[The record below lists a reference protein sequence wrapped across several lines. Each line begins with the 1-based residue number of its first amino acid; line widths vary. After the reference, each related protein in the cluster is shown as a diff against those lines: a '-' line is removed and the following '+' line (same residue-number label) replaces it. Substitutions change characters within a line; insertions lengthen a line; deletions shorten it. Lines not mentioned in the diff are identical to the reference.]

1 MNYLDIVLMGYK
13 TTSDFPQHIYRE
25 YKKAI
30 ENHYSL
36 KEFFDGCN
44 NAVAHM
50 ASLIDNLYF
59 RHIERL
65 NSLIDV
71 IENDINRS
79 EEQKAIDIEKVNT
92 EIELVD
98 KNNFGTPLLFLTN
111 NRLTGHLHYNDIGL
125 MMHGL
130 QDALVLVTKD
140 KVEQSIST
148 PKNISIEFREV
159 YEEEVTEERKA
170 ALKAELDNIEGIPEK
185 IKFLEIKKLDYLQN
199 IPSRSFEVSG
209 RTIGSGFQS
218 GPLLFD
224 RFIELEI
231 EKLKIE
237 LNSTN
242 TNFNFESIFNPKSN
256 AYNVCIEL
264 LEDLEITVNGE
275 CRLTVGKA
283 GPLIGAIAAMKL
295 TPNFFKQDFTDMEL
309 LNYFNRHLST
319 NFKTFARRGILYDNS
334 FDDSQTFIE
343 LRFKK

>member
-231 EKLKIE
+231 EKLKKQAKGPVMQIE
-237 LNSTN
+237 SLIKTELIDGRLVEVENKLKDKIEDWKIGKDKIGCAA
-242 TNFNFESIFNPKSN
+242 FCEMLFEKGYFFKKITERKGPIQFGLIR
-256 AYNVCIEL
+256 YGI
-264 LEDLEITVNGE
+264 DITVQMGTTKKKDRE
-275 CRLTVGKA
+275 LHKV
-283 GPLIGAIAAMKL
+283 KL
-295 TPNFFKQDFTDMEL
+295 KR
-309 LNYFNRHLST
+309 YF
-319 NFKTFARRGILYDNS
+319 A
-334 FDDSQTFIE
+334 
-343 LRFKK
+343 